1 MKRPISL
8 MTYRNSLNRQT
19 GSMQKKEKAL
29 YIKEQLERL
38 YPHTETFL
46 HFNNDYQLLF
56 AIILSAQAT
65 DKSVNEATAKLFQL
79 LPHLEDYKEENRL
92 IILDSIKKVGLG
104 KSKCEYILKTAKIL
118 LEDYEGKVPTD
129 REKLMSL
136 PGVGYKTS
144 AVFLGEYY
152 NLPFIPVD
160 THVYRVTHRLGLV
173 KDSLSA
179 DETEVALEKLYQ
191 GQSCIHLHRQF
202 ILLGRNI
209 CSAKSPKCTDCPLKE
224 VCSYHQKQKVN

>member
-1 MKRPISL
+1 
-8 MTYRNSLNRQT
+8 MTKS
-19 GSMQKKEKAL
+19 EKAL
-29 YIKEQLERL
+29 YIKERLETL

-46 HFNNDYQLLF
+46 HFHSDYQLLF

-65 DKSVNEATAKLFQL
+65 DRSVNEATEKLFLL
-79 LPHLEDYKEENRL
+79 LPHLEDYKEENRDV
-92 IILDSIKKVGLG
+92 ILDSIKKVGLG

-118 LEDYEGKVPTD
+118 LDEYDGKVPTD
-129 REKLMSL
+129 REKLMKL

-173 KDSLSA
+173 KDSLSP
-179 DETEVALEKLYQ
+179 DETEVALEKLYKD
-191 GQSCIHLHRQF
+191 QSCIHLHRQF

-209 CSAKSPKCTDCPLKE
+209 CSSKSPKCMDCPLME
-224 VCSYHQKQKVN
+224 VCTYYRKQKVN

>member
-1 MKRPISL
+1 
-8 MTYRNSLNRQT
+8 MTKS
-19 GSMQKKEKAL
+19 EKTL
-29 YIKEQLERL
+29 YIKERLETL

-46 HFNNDYQLLF
+46 HFHSDYQLLF

-65 DKSVNEATAKLFQL
+65 DKSVNEATEKLFLL
-79 LPHLEDYKEENRL
+79 LPHLEDYKEENRDV
-92 IILDSIKKVGLG
+92 ILDSIKKVGLG

-118 LEDYEGKVPTD
+118 LDEYDGKVPTD
-129 REKLMSL
+129 REKLMKL

-173 KDSLSA
+173 KDSLSP
-179 DETEVALEKLYQ
+179 DETEVALEKLYKD
-191 GQSCIHLHRQF
+191 QSCIHLHRQF

-209 CSAKSPKCTDCPLKE
+209 CSSKSPKCMDCPLKE
-224 VCSYHQKQKVN
+224 VCTYYRRQKVN